1 MRFAVA
7 LILLL
12 LSQSLYSQSILQLRT
27 LPANPSMTDS
37 VVVLADL
44 EFRSTGCQ
52 LDQKNLTVSGNTIS
66 ATAHHCVGLAAAI
79 CYVTDTFR
87 LGRLNS
93 GSYTFTLALSRS
105 GGSVPCAPSLTV
117 NDRDTLNF
125 TVQSALG
132 LKNYE
137 QRVYSVYP
145 NPVSD
150 YLSVSKSFGLKAERI
165 IIRSQLGSVVL
176 ETEQTT
182 EPIAVSGL
190 SSGIYYLEIIHK
202 SGRTVEKF
210 IKE

>member
-7 LILLL
+7 LIL

-52 LDQKNLTVSGNTIS
+52 LDQKSITMNGSNIS

-93 GSYTFTLALSRS
+93 GSYTFTMALSQS
-105 GGSVPCAPSLTV
+105 GGSVPFAPSSTV
-117 NDRDTLNF
+117 NDRDSLTF
-125 TVQSALG
+125 SVQTALG
-132 LKNYE
+132 IKEIDKIHLKF
-137 QRVYSVYP
+137 
-145 NPVSD
+145 
-150 YLSVSKSFGLKAERI
+150 SKS
-165 IIRSQLGSVVL
+165 S
-176 ETEQTT
+176 
-182 EPIAVSGL
+182 
-190 SSGIYYLEIIHK
+190 
-202 SGRTVEKF
+202 
-210 IKE
+210 